1 MWFLSVTFSFYKQ
14 FLWVSLLLN
23 LILLSLDYDIPV
35 ILFIKLCF
43 AVGLW
48 GWYKTEGRSALVF
61 FHNFRINAAKLLLT
75 CLFYDLLIF
84 LLTLLAYYSFA

>member
-61 FHNFRINAAKLLLT
+61 RINAAKLLLT